1 MDDIMFDRVFIVSEE
16 INVSISFLFT
26 STVALNTSET
36 RFDHLETKNRLN
48 NVKNRPILMFENL
61 TG

>member
-16 INVSISFLFT
+16 INVSMSFLFT
-26 STVALNTSET
+26 STLALNTSET
-36 RFDHLETKNRLN
+36 RFDYLETKSHLN
-48 NVKNRPILMFENL
+48 NVKYRPILMVENL

>member
-16 INVSISFLFT
+16 INVSMSFLFT
-26 STVALNTSET
+26 STLALNTSET
-36 RFDHLETKNRLN
+36 RFDYLETKNHLN